1 MGNPATR
8 NSCKGIILVE
18 ESFKE
23 KNMPIQEINVAII
36 DDEPK
41 AIKMLREEIETFRE
55 PKLTIL
61 FTTTD
66 PLVGIKKAKEMK
78 PDILFLD
85 IQMPVKRGI
94 EVLRDLRDDSD
105 FDCHV
110 VFQTGYEKYTIDA
123 LREAAFDFIMK
134 PVERPDLSNM
144 INRFLNLKYKSSFR
158 DKINIIQ
165 EKGTQRISLH
175 TADGVCFFQKDEIVA
190 FEYIAYETGVKPYW
204 AALIYDSRKVV
215 LRRNM
220 KGQDLLG
227 HVNNPDFFM
236 INSGTIINLNYLSF
250 VDYKNRDCIM
260 VPPFDKLKYQIAR
273 NKLAKFKERYDNMI

>member
-1 MGNPATR
+1 
-8 NSCKGIILVE
+8 
-18 ESFKE
+18 
-23 KNMPIQEINVAII
+23 MPIREINVAII
-36 DDEPK
+36 DDEEK
-41 AIKMLREEIETFRE
+41 AIKLLREEIETFRE
-55 PKLTIL
+55 PLLKIL

-66 PLVGIKKAKEMK
+66 PLTGIKKAKELK

-85 IQMPVKRGI
+85 IQMPVKSGI

-110 VFQTGYEKYTIDA
+110 VFQTCYEKYTIDA

-158 DKINIIQ
+158 DKINHIQ
-165 EKGTQRISLH
+165 EKGNQRTSLP
-175 TADGVCFFQKDEIVA
+175 TADGVCFFQKDEIVC
-190 FEYIAYETGVKPYW
+190 FEYITHKEGVKPYW
-204 AALIYDSRKVV
+204 AATIFDNRKIM
-215 LRRNM
+215 LRRSI

-227 HVNNPDFFM
+227 HINSPDFFM

-273 NKLAKFKERYDNMI
+273 NKMAKFKERYDNLI

>member
-1 MGNPATR
+1 M
-8 NSCKGIILVE
+8 SIK
-18 ESFKE
+18 
-23 KNMPIQEINVAII
+23 EINVAIV

-41 AIKMLREEIETFRE
+41 AIKLLKEEIETFRE
-55 PKLTIL
+55 PKLNIL

-66 PLVGIKKAKEMK
+66 PFAGVKKTKELK

-85 IQMPVKRGI
+85 IEMPGKSGI

-110 VFQTGYEKYTIDA
+110 VFQTGFEKYTIEA

-158 DKINIIQ
+158 DKINRIQ
-165 EKGTQRISLH
+165 NEGDQRVSLP
-175 TADGVCFFQKDEIVA
+175 TSDGVHFFQKNEIVA
-190 FEYIAYETGVKPYW
+190 LEYISHEIGIKPYW
-204 AALIYDSRKVV
+204 AVLSYNKPPIA
-215 LRRNM
+215 LRRDS
-220 KGQDLLG
+220 KGQALLG
-227 HVNNPDFFM
+227 QMNSADFFM
-236 INSGTIINLNYLSF
+236 INSGTIVNLNYLSH
-250 VDYKNRDCIM
+250 VDYKTRNCLM

-273 NKLAKFKERYDNMI
+273 NKLAKFRERYDHLI

>member
-1 MGNPATR
+1 
-8 NSCKGIILVE
+8 
-18 ESFKE
+18 
-23 KNMPIQEINVAII
+23 MPIKEINVAII
-36 DDEPK
+36 DDEKK
-41 AIKMLREEIETFRE
+41 AIKLLRDEIESFRE
-55 PKLTIL
+55 PKLNIL
-61 FTTTD
+61 FATTD
-66 PLVGIKKAKEMK
+66 PLEGIKKAKEMK

-85 IQMPVKRGI
+85 IEMPVKTGI

-158 DKINIIQ
+158 DKINNIQ
-165 EKGTQRISLH
+165 EKGAQRVSLP
-175 TADGVCFFQKDEIVA
+175 TSDGVYFLQRNEIVA
-190 FEYIAYETGVKPYW
+190 LDYISYEKGVKPYW
-204 AALIYDSRKVV
+204 SALSYNDKRFV
-215 LRRNM
+215 LRRNL
-220 KGQDLLG
+220 KGQDLLDLL
-227 HVNNPDFFM
+227 NNPDFFM

-260 VPPFDKLKYQIAR
+260 LPPFDKLKYQIAR
-273 NKLAKFKERYDNMI
+273 NKLAKFKERYDRMF

>member
-1 MGNPATR
+1 M
-8 NSCKGIILVE
+8 SIK
-18 ESFKE
+18 
-23 KNMPIQEINVAII
+23 EINVAII

-41 AIKMLREEIETFRE
+41 AIKVLCDEIETFRE
-55 PKLTIL
+55 PLLNVL

-66 PLVGIKKAKEMK
+66 PLAGIRKAKEYK

-85 IQMPVKRGI
+85 IEMPVKSGI
-94 EVLRDLRDDSD
+94 EVLRELRDDSD

-110 VFQTGYEKYTIDA
+110 VFQTGYQKYTIEA

-158 DKINIIQ
+158 DKINRIQ
-165 EKGTQRISLH
+165 IEGNQRISLP
-175 TADGVCFFQKDEIVA
+175 ASEGLCFFQRDEIVA
-190 FEYIAYETGVKPYW
+190 FDYISHENGVKPYW
-204 AALIYDSRKVV
+204 SVLTYDNRKTM
-215 LRRNM
+215 LRRNI

-227 HVNNPDFFM
+227 HINSPDFFM

-250 VDYKNRDCIM
+250 VDYKTRNCLL
-260 VPPFDKLKYQIAR
+260 VPPFDKLRYQIAR
-273 NKLAKFKERYDNMI
+273 IKMAKFRERFDRIG

>member
-1 MGNPATR
+1 M
-8 NSCKGIILVE
+8 SIK
-18 ESFKE
+18 
-23 KNMPIQEINVAII
+23 EINVAIV

-41 AIKMLREEIETFRE
+41 AIKLLKEEIESFRE
-55 PKLTIL
+55 PKLNIL

-66 PLVGIKKAKEMK
+66 PFAGIKKVKELK

-85 IQMPVKRGI
+85 IEMPGKSGI
-94 EVLRDLRDDSD
+94 EVLCDLRDESD

-110 VFQTGYEKYTIDA
+110 VFQTGYEKYTIEA

-158 DKINIIQ
+158 DKINRIQ
-165 EKGTQRISLH
+165 TEGNQRVSLP
-175 TADGVCFFQKDEIVA
+175 ASDGIYFLQKNEIVLL
-190 FEYIAYETGVKPYW
+190 EYIAYEKSVKPYW
-204 AALIYDSRKVV
+204 AVMAFDSRKVA
-215 LRRNM
+215 LRRNI

-227 HVNNPDFFM
+227 LLNSPDFFM
-236 INSGTIINLNYLSF
+236 INSGTIINLNYLSY
-250 VDYKNRDCIM
+250 VEYKNRDCLM

-273 NKLAKFKERYDNMI
+273 NKLAKFKERYDNLV

>member
-1 MGNPATR
+1 
-8 NSCKGIILVE
+8 
-18 ESFKE
+18 
-23 KNMPIQEINVAII
+23 MPIQEINVAII
-36 DDEPK
+36 DDETL
-41 AIKMLREEIETFRE
+41 AIKNLREEIETFRE
-55 PKLTIL
+55 PKLNLL

-85 IQMPVKRGI
+85 IEMPGKSGI

-105 FDCHV
+105 FDCHI
-110 VFQTGYEKYTIDA
+110 VFQTGYQKYTIEA

-144 INRFLNLKYKSSFR
+144 VNRFLNLKYKSSFR
-158 DKINIIQ
+158 DKIDKIQ
-165 EKGTQRISLH
+165 EKGNQRVALPTSE
-175 TADGVCFFQKDEIVA
+175 GVSFCQKDEIVA
-190 FEYIAYETGVKPYW
+190 FEYIAYEQGVKPYW
-204 AALIYDSRKVV
+204 AVLTFDSRKIA
-215 LRRNM
+215 LRRNIN
-220 KGQDLLG
+220 GQSLLD
-227 HVNNPDFFM
+227 HVNSTDFFM

-273 NKLAKFKERYDNMI
+273 NKMAKFKERYDNMI

>member
-1 MGNPATR
+1 
-8 NSCKGIILVE
+8 
-18 ESFKE
+18 
-23 KNMPIQEINVAII
+23 MPIQEINVAII
-36 DDEPK
+36 DDETL
-41 AIKMLREEIETFRE
+41 AIKNLREEIETFRE
-55 PKLTIL
+55 PKLNIL

-85 IQMPVKRGI
+85 IQMPVKSGI
-94 EVLRDLRDDSD
+94 EVLRDLRDDTD

-144 INRFLNLKYKSSFR
+144 INRFLNLKYKSSFL
-158 DKINIIQ
+158 DKINHIQ
-165 EKGTQRISLH
+165 EKGSQRVSLP
-175 TADGVCFFQKDEIVA
+175 TADGVCFFQKDEIVC
-190 FEYIAYETGVKPYW
+190 FEYITHEEGVKPYW
-204 AALIYDSRKVV
+204 AATIFDNRKVM
-215 LRRNM
+215 LRRSI

-227 HVNNPDFFM
+227 HINSPDFFM

-273 NKLAKFKERYDNMI
+273 NKLAKFKERYDKMI